1 MRTRMLRVWRALGWL
16 LLVMAWPVVVAA
28 QEAPPSAG
36 PTEKVREAN
45 AECFACHS
53 EAGLH
58 APPRDDLDL
67 KKLRGLLQDPD
78 TFYQADHRRQAC
90 TKCHNE
96 GYDEYPHAED
106 AKDSTST
113 CVDCHSKKA
122 NLIEKQFEKSVHA
135 ELADTMTCPTC
146 HDPHRMRLADQQS
159 DAARIVAQ
167 DNRVCLSCHDSDER
181 FARFAPEKR
190 SRPLI
195 DDIHAWL
202 PNARLHW
209 KSVRCVECH
218 TPEVAPGEM
227 LSHEILSKEKAE
239 KNCLVCHGA
248 NSTLK
253 ARLYRHLAK
262 EEQERLGFANSVI
275 LATSYVPG
283 TTRHPLLDTLVL
295 GAFAAMIIGLLLHGL
310 GRLLTRGRHRNNSDD
325 GKNGE
330 HHG

>member
-113 CVDCHSKKA
+113 CV
-122 NLIEKQFEKSVHA
+122 
-135 ELADTMTCPTC
+135 
-146 HDPHRMRLADQQS
+146 
-159 DAARIVAQ
+159 
-167 DNRVCLSCHDSDER
+167 VCLS
-181 FARFAPEKR
+181 
-190 SRPLI
+190 
-195 DDIHAWL
+195 
-202 PNARLHW
+202 
-209 KSVRCVECH
+209 
-218 TPEVAPGEM
+218 M
-227 LSHEILSKEKAE
+227 
-239 KNCLVCHGA
+239 
-248 NSTLK
+248 
-253 ARLYRHLAK
+253 
-262 EEQERLGFANSVI
+262 
-275 LATSYVPG
+275 
-283 TTRHPLLDTLVL
+283 
-295 GAFAAMIIGLLLHGL
+295 
-310 GRLLTRGRHRNNSDD
+310 
-325 GKNGE
+325 
-330 HHG
+330 